1 VDETAVFSGRL
12 GVTVFGVLFTRLFYA
27 LCRTLGD
34 YITRRIR
41 QRPLPPASEGTTE
54 HTPAA

>member
-1 VDETAVFSGRL
+1 M
-12 GVTVFGVLFTRLFYA
+12 FGVLFTRLFYA